1 MTERDGGLGPHRH
14 PVFGFRPD
22 PRHVAAAEEV
32 LRDEGQGRSVGGYLE
47 ACLRWLAEDPRTA
60 LAAAAPWW
68 PARVLHE
75 RLAAVLRRKIDDGEM
90 SGHLPSTVAL
100 AAAYGAGRATVTR
113 ALAILERDGVITSSG
128 GRADGRRGY
137 DVAVRSKRRRAH
149 PATAHPATSAP
160 SKNAGAETAV
170 SAVPGGSA
178 PGQEVAPASTAPPA
192 ASG

>member
-68 PARVLHE
+68 SARVLHE
-75 RLAAVLRRKIDDGEM
+75 RLAAVFRRKIDDGEM

-113 ALAILERDGVITSSG
+113 ALAILERDEVITSSG

-137 DVAVRSKRRRAH
+137 DVAARPKSRRAH
-149 PATAHPATSAP
+149 PATSA
-160 SKNAGAETAV
+160 SGKNLGSETAV
-170 SAVPGGSA
+170 SAASGGLA
-178 PGQEVAPASTAPPA
+178 RGQEVAPASTAPPA